1 MKNKVVIIGLI
12 VIMIVG
18 GFMGYKF
25 YEAGIAKEAVTSY
38 KSIIK
43 EDYQSFKKEK
53 NRTKKL
59 NILEEMIQNSNQ
71 YLNSSNADASVK
83 KEYKNMINKIKNNFK
98 NDYNKIIKDNTIAD
112 VDTVMDQNV
121 LNSSIS
127 NLKNL
132 LVTIDEDKNV
142 LTKKEVS
149 KYENKINSLITTYTN
164 KINGASNDNEEEK
177 TNEDTV
183 EKSKKEEKKN
193 TSTTSSSN
201 KSSNKKESSSSKSNN
216 NHSSSKS
223 NNNHSSS
230 NSNRNDSTNSSTS
243 NSNKNESNN
252 SSNREEPKE
261 DTTEDTS
268 SDTKKDETSNSNDNE
283 SKNDSSN
290 TDDVENTVEE

>member
-1 MKNKVVIIGLI
+1 MKNKVVIIGLV

-71 YLNSSNADASVK
+71 YLNSSNADTGVK
-83 KEYKNMINKIKNNFK
+83 KEYKNTINKMKNYFK
-98 NDYNKIIKDNTIAD
+98 NDYNKIIKDNTITD
-112 VDTVMDQNV
+112 IDTVMDQDV
-121 LNSSIS
+121 LNSSIN

-132 LVTIDEDKNV
+132 LVTINEDKNV

-164 KINGASNDNEEEK
+164 KINITSNTNEEEK
-177 TNEDTV
+177 TNEETV
-183 EKSKKEEKKN
+183 VKPNQEEKKN

-201 KSSNKKESSSSKSNN
+201 KKGSTTSKSNN
-216 NHSSSKS
+216 NHSSSS
-223 NNNHSSS
+223 TNRNESSGSTSS
-230 NSNRNDSTNSSTS
+230 NSNKNESTNNSTS

-252 SSNREEPKE
+252 SSNRE

-268 SDTKKDETSNSNDNE
+268 SDTKKDETSNSNNDE

-290 TDDVENTVEE
+290 VGEVENTGEE

>member
-71 YLNSSNADASVK
+71 YLNSSNADAGVK
-83 KEYKNMINKIKNNFK
+83 KEYKNMINKMKNYFK

-216 NHSSSKS
+216 NHSSS
-223 NNNHSSS
+223 
-230 NSNRNDSTNSSTS
+230 NSNRTDSTNSSTS